1 MGNEKQTTK
10 GSQMENNAWL
20 DYYDGLHDADK
31 RVKDV
36 DGNYI
41 NHFSMPIDKDG
52 EGKITIMVAKADG
65 GYTAVAIYNNK
76 NGASIVAD
84 DCDDDRLKF
93 TNLESRPIEEDA
105 KEVA

>member
-1 MGNEKQTTK
+1 MK
-10 GSQMENNAWL
+10 NNAYL
-20 DYYDGLHDADK
+20 EYYDGLHIDDK
-31 RVKDV
+31 RVKDI

-52 EGKITIMVAKADG
+52 EGKITIMVAKSGG
-65 GYTAVAIYNNK
+65 GYTAVTIWNHK

-84 DCDDDRLKF
+84 DCDADRLKVI
-93 TNLESRPIEEDA
+93 NLENRPIEEDA